1 MAGLYSHRY
10 FYHHIDCD
18 RYKEAYLQ
26 YFRGTKD
33 IIYNQLVK
41 FSNELDSAVES
52 FSIDNTPSLSEIS
65 YEINQHIRSHKYV
78 ESATQRLYEK
88 LKAAFL
94 IRLLYRIS
102 KCKRDIEKAAGSFDK
117 YSNHLSVNSTK
128 YIHVSDS
135 LFQAL
140 RTEIVNIKN
149 LLSNYKRLILSED
162 FTHNFLEP
170 ITNDVSMYFHTFDLN
185 QPTFT
190 EKAKDAALDGIMKI
204 IGFILLCFVFWLISS
219 IMCK

>member
-1 MAGLYSHRY
+1 MAEQFSHRY
-10 FYHHIDCD
+10 FYHHIDYD
-18 RYKEAYLQ
+18 SYKEAYLQ
-26 YFRGTKD
+26 SFRGTKD

-41 FSNELDSAVES
+41 FSNDLDSAVDS

-65 YEINQHIRSHKYV
+65 YEINKHIRSHKYV

-88 LKAAFL
+88 LKAAIL

-102 KCKRDIEKAAGSFDK
+102 KCQRDIEKASGSNDK
-117 YSNHLSVNSTK
+117 YLSQLSVSSIK
-128 YIHVSDS
+128 YIYVSES

-149 LLSNYKRLILSED
+149 LLSNYKRLTLSED
-162 FTHNFLEP
+162 FTHKFLEP
-170 ITNDVSMYFHTFDLN
+170 ISADVSMYYHTFDLN
-185 QPTFT
+185 QPSFT
-190 EKAKDAALDGIMKI
+190 EKAKDTAFDGIMKI
-204 IGFILLCFVFWLISS
+204 IGFIFLCFVFWLISS